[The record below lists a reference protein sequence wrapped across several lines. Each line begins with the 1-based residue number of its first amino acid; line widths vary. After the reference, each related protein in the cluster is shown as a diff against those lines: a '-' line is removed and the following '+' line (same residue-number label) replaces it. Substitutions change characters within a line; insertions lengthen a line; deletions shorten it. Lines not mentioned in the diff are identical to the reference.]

1 MKMKQRILL
10 GVLFLTVA
18 TSMLAQAPTAL
29 WGKSVQTAK
38 TTGGSDIQMAPDGG
52 LYVIGNASTRTEEE
66 FVTLGSNNIA
76 PGSLYRGTNENSS
89 VQMIFLT
96 KLSADGQPQWT
107 VYSKD
112 ADVMSN
118 SMFLQP
124 TSDGVVAFL
133 ALRHVEKGSTHS
145 PYFVDAASN
154 KFSLDWV
161 QETDDAKRYY
171 IGVVMK
177 LNNDG
182 AIQWV
187 RQLQAEHAVTTTGLI
202 PYALAKDAAGCL
214 YLAGQ
219 QRVELSLKKSDQTDA
234 KIAPHN
240 IPDGWNGSDSAGDLF
255 VIKLDADG
263 YYLNHLQ
270 TEGSSKFVSLLDMK
284 YANGKLYAVG
294 YVVPSADNHSIS
306 LGGRTMALSANNN
319 TMPFSV
325 CLNTDLTADWA
336 QAYESSTT
344 GFTMQQPTIHIN
356 KNHIWWAGMG
366 ATSLTTKTG
375 KSLVIGENMNRVST
389 LLKIDAANG
398 DLLDGYLKPLFQT
411 GYFALME
418 DTEGYI
424 YASGYAGVLTSKT
437 NPNERKTTGSMYMDK
452 FNSADLTAPV
462 SSWDDMIKF
471 VGGPTGIA
479 FTETGR
485 FYTLTRSQSIDN
497 PLMGSS
503 VNTGQTTTNFSIN
516 ICAFQLP
523 VTPVTAIRSIE
534 NIYRTDGYY
543 YNLNGQRV
551 EHPTKGIYI
560 INGKKVLVK

>member
-1 MKMKQRILL
+1 
-10 GVLFLTVA
+10 
-18 TSMLAQAPTAL
+18 
-29 WGKSVQTAK
+29 
-38 TTGGSDIQMAPDGG
+38 
-52 LYVIGNASTRTEEE
+52 
-66 FVTLGSNNIA
+66 
-76 PGSLYRGTNENSS
+76 
-89 VQMIFLT
+89 
-96 KLSADGQPQWT
+96 
-107 VYSKD
+107 
-112 ADVMSN
+112 
-118 SMFLQP
+118 
-124 TSDGVVAFL
+124 
-133 ALRHVEKGSTHS
+133 
-145 PYFVDAASN
+145 
-154 KFSLDWV
+154 
-161 QETDDAKRYY
+161 
-171 IGVVMK
+171 
-177 LNNDG
+177 
-182 AIQWV
+182 
-187 RQLQAEHAVTTTGLI
+187 
-202 PYALAKDAAGCL
+202 
-214 YLAGQ
+214 
-219 QRVELSLKKSDQTDA
+219 LSLKKSDQTDA

-255 VIKLDADG
+255 IIKLDADG

-411 GYFALME
+411 GYFALLE

-523 VTPVTAIRSIE
+523 VTPVTAIRTIE
-534 NIYRTDGYY
+534 NNYHTDGYY
-543 YNLNGQRV
+543 YNLSGQRV